1 MWQPSRSH
9 WFDRPR
15 PFGCTIGSFICFQ
28 GNFSISRID
37 KTIFDCKQR
46 IISLS
51 MWLKPQKNIVIS
63 VYILRIKRFHVV
75 MQHWLVLCSPSVN
88 YIAAHNKVRSSWLGY
103 VWQMLDK
110 KWSITKLYKFGRC
123 DLSHKSLWSTCSPD
137 SQSRIRETLKF
148 DFQYWCRI
156 DNHWYWDS
164 LVILFSLGRLTQTCG
179 LFMHFWA
186 LQSWRSFWFMQFLD
200 FSWVFSWITY
210 LKMQPHRWLSSYDF
224 LVGPMIEQFLYRC

>member
-37 KTIFDCKQR
+37 KTIFDCKQQ
-46 IISLS
+46 IVSLS
-51 MWLKPQKNIVIS
+51 MWLKIQKNIVIS
-63 VYILRIKRFHVV
+63 VYMLRIKRFHVV
-75 MQHWLVLCSPSVN
+75 VLLKKLWGYDVLFMPCDATLGCPLCSPSVN

-110 KWSITKLYKFGRC
+110 KWSIPKLYKFAWC

-137 SQSRIRETLKF
+137 SQRRNRETLKF

-164 LVILFSLGRLTQTCG
+164 LVILFFPWQANPNLRTIHAFLGTTIMA
-179 LFMHFWA
+179 F
-186 LQSWRSFWFMQFLD
+186 
-200 FSWVFSWITY
+200 
-210 LKMQPHRWLSSYDF
+210 F
-224 LVGPMIEQFLYRC
+224 LVHAIFGLQLGLQLDYLS